1 MSKREMILRECQ
13 ILWQKLYFAEGVDI
27 DKRVI
32 IRRELKEK
40 LKELIENEKIPIPRK
55 IIKEIAGKD
64 WKKLYYLICDRWG
77 GINYFFFE
85 RIWESRGGSP
95 IRKIL
100 PNSRT
105 HYTFDKFPSVYL
117 SSTGV
122 KPDLAFFPKIEN
134 PDSEKVGEL
143 TAIILFKGGG
153 RIIKKKETIV
163 NQIWIS
169 GNKNLILRARE
180 LITKIF
186 KVPKEFVKIYPV
198 GKKRL
203 KLFANSKMIGSYF
216 QNIIGIFELDWDSSV
231 FLTPPQ
237 KVPNKNWISF
247 KKGFIKG
254 VIGISAKV
262 GNVIRI
268 KTSWRKRKILER
280 TQEYLHQHQL
290 GRKFSKISPILH
302 SQMKL
307 QYCFQKENIIIC
319 RIPSMIPPPP
329 GALIFSENK
338 KEVGEV
344 IEVIK
349 VKKKGK
355 TLLKVKIVEDK
366 DISPESNNLF
376 VERNYSFFIY

>member
-100 PNSRT
+100 PNSRI

-143 TAIILFKGGG
+143 TALITYKGSGEV
-153 RIIKKKETIV
+153 INKKGDFV
-163 NQIWIS
+163 NQIYIHGS
-169 GNKNLILRARE
+169 KNLVHQARM
-180 LITKIF
+180 LISEVF
-186 KVPKEFVKIYPV
+186 GVPKEFFSQIEHYR
-198 GKKRL
+198 KKSWRL
-203 KLFANSKMIGSYF
+203 IIGSQMIGTYF
-216 QNIIGIFELDWDSSV
+216 QNLVKVFDLDYDKTVILRPPLSSKKKFKIGFV
-231 FLTPPQ
+231 
-237 KVPNKNWISF
+237 N
-247 KKGFIKG
+247 G
-254 VIGISAKV
+254 VVKWCGESLSEKAV
-262 GNVIRI
+262 RIRV
-268 KTSWRKRKILER
+268 SWRKKEILELTR
-280 TQEYLHQHQL
+280 DWAKEI
-290 GRKFSKISPILH
+290 GKAVSKIVPSLKNQLKVIP
-302 SQMKL
+302 L
-307 QYCFQKENIIIC
+307 QQNKNLLVGYI
-319 RIPSMIPPPP
+319 STLIPPPK
-329 GALIFSENK
+329 GSLVFSKEK
-338 KEVGEV
+338 KEIGEL
-344 IEVIK
+344 IDINK
-349 VKKKGK
+349 TNRKKF
-355 TLLKVKIVEDK
+355 LVKIEIDEDFSFP
-366 DISPESNNLF
+366 IF
-376 VERNYSFFIY
+376 IEREYQFFIY